1 VKNGL
6 LLKNIRTGA
15 LYLKI
20 SAVTLL
26 LILPYVL
33 ITPMVSAQLEP
44 SDDTVVIALGTHPSA
59 FDPQYTFGMSNL
71 GMIRLVCETLVKI
84 DQVTG
89 EVLPVLATAW
99 ETDANAVNWTI
110 TIREGVKFHDGSEL
124 TAEDVKYTLWDRV
137 ASPSSGAFVQKSFG
151 PPGGP
156 IISMEVVDTYKVK
169 IQTAG
174 YADLM
179 PYFNY
184 QPSEIVSKARCD
196 ELSRPDETRPAEDF
210 QNNPSGT
217 GPYKFVKWV
226 EGDYIQYVRNDDYWG
241 PKPAFEN
248 VIYKKITEASS
259 RVAALLA
266 GDVDYIHGI
275 LPTDIS
281 VLEAD
286 DDVYIIEGTP
296 TRMMHIGLFPGF
308 EPFADRR
315 VRQALNFAVNQ
326 TQIVKTIYAGTGE
339 PMINTYLAPT
349 AYGVQPGNIS
359 YNQNVAKAEELLDAA
374 GYTVDPATGNRF
386 EFTLIYGAGRYVA
399 DQQISEAVQSFLAD
413 VDVKMNIESH
423 EWASYSALTKMRN
436 QTEIIA
442 EDFQAWFSGFGN
454 PWMNADG
461 ALKNFMSQGAVLEPI
476 FYNNSHFDDLFFES
490 RTETDETAKFA
501 LYEEMTDIAMTDANW
516 IFLAIQPN
524 VHAAK
529 RVQNITTYHDET
541 VDISG
546 AYLPSGTDAPGFGGF
561 LTAISLILGVV
572 LLRKQKKRK

>member
-1 VKNGL
+1 
-6 LLKNIRTGA
+6 
-15 LYLKI
+15 
-20 SAVTLL
+20 
-26 LILPYVL
+26 
-33 ITPMVSAQLEP
+33 MVSAQLEP
-44 SDDTVVIALGTHPSA
+44 SEDTVVIALGTHPSA

-71 GMIRLVCETLVKI
+71 GMIRMVCETLVKI

-89 EVLPVLATAW
+89 EVLPVLATNW
-99 ETDANAVNWTI
+99 ETDANAENWTI

-137 ASPSSGAFVQKSFG
+137 AAPDSGAFVQRTFG

-156 IISMEVVDTYKVK
+156 MISMEVVDKYKVK

-184 QPSEIVSKARCD
+184 QPSEIVSKAKCD
-196 ELSRPDETRPAEDF
+196 ELSRSDETRPGEDF
-210 QNNPSGT
+210 QDDPSGT

-226 EGDYIQYVRNDDYWG
+226 EGDYIQYVRNDEYWG
-241 PKPAFEN
+241 KKPAFEN

-259 RVAALLA
+259 RIAALLA

-281 VLEAD
+281 TLEAD
-286 DDVYIIEGTP
+286 EDVYIIEGTP

-308 EPFADRR
+308 KPFADRR
-315 VRQALNFAVNQ
+315 VRQALNYAVNQ
-326 TQIVKTIYAGTGE
+326 SQIVKTIYAGTGV
-339 PMINTYLAPT
+339 PMINTFLAPS
-349 AYGVQPGNIS
+349 AYGVQPGNVS
-359 YNQNVAKAEELLDAA
+359 YNQDVTKAKELLDAA
-374 GYTVDPATGNRF
+374 GYPVNATTGNRF
-386 EFTLIYGAGRYVA
+386 EFTIIYGAGRYVA
-399 DQQISEAVQSFLAD
+399 DQQICEAVQSFLAD
-413 VDVKMNIESH
+413 VDIKMNIESH

-436 QTEIIA
+436 QTEIIEA
-442 EDFQAWFSGFGN
+442 DFQAWFSGFGN

-476 FYNNSHFDDLFFES
+476 FYNNSYFDDLFFAS
-490 RTETDETAKFA
+490 RKETDETAKFD
-501 LYEEMTDIAMTDANW
+501 LYEEMTDIAMNDAW
-516 IFLAIQPN
+516 WLFLAIQPN
-524 VHAAK
+524 IHAAR

-546 AYLPSGTDAPGFGGF
+546 AYLPDGGGIPGFGFEGA
-561 LTAISLILGVV
+561 LAAIALILGIG
-572 LLRKQKKRK
+572 LLRRPKKRK